1 MLARELG
8 RPVASQLPLAEL
20 AAQIV
25 IGYAELARSEGLPI
39 THYDAEDLSQLEPQ
53 ELQGLARLCRCQ
65 PTVAAL
71 CAAGQRA
78 WKLREKRQASP
89 LVALHMPLFLAPL
102 ARYGAADPQD
112 PARARPIAP

>member
-1 MLARELG
+1 M
-8 RPVASQLPLAEL
+8 
-20 AAQIV
+20 
-25 IGYAELARSEGLPI
+25 IGYAELAASEGLPLSR
-39 THYDAEDLSQLEPQ
+39 YDAEDLSQLEPQ